1 MPKPVDRKRL
11 RAVRYQA
18 HQRRRRGSR
27 CRRRANCAAVSGQ
40 LDVAPVE
47 YEGLPVGA
55 GVSRGHAMPSGSEF
69 YRWVAGR
76 TDTCPTPNVTG
87 IELYDTLLSA
97 RPEQAQRFVFL
108 TGGATTEAARAFL
121 ARVGVARPIVDKP
134 FLDLAELRAQFRPS
148 RPRPSSRAGGAAGPV
163 TQPRRVQHAH
173 SPRASTTHRASP
185 QRSHG
190 ACLSA
195 HHGTS
200 IGGPAVPFQHG
211 QVLRG
216 CGFRKRVR
224 YAIRRDGG
232 ACDDGKSRLYGK
244 RGDDVGR
251 RVGV

>member
-134 FLDLAELRAQFRPS
+134 FLDLAELRAQVQGWVR
-148 RPRPSSRAGGAAGPV
+148 GA
-163 TQPRRVQHAH
+163 
-173 SPRASTTHRASP
+173 
-185 QRSHG
+185 
-190 ACLSA
+190 
-195 HHGTS
+195 
-200 IGGPAVPFQHG
+200 
-211 QVLRG
+211 
-216 CGFRKRVR
+216 
-224 YAIRRDGG
+224 
-232 ACDDGKSRLYGK
+232 
-244 RGDDVGR
+244 GR
-251 RVGV
+251 RE